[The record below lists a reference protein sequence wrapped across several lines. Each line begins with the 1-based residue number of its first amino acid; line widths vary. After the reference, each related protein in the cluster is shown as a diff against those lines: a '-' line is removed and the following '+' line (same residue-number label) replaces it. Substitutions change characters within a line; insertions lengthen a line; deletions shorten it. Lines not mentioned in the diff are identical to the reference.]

1 MFLIFGSD
9 YRASQIAKWSAKR
22 RTTRLISLSQ
32 DLDLDQEFED
42 CEILALP
49 SPISLESMPMSTIQP
64 ELILVVQTNMFEDQE
79 PIEVIKQK
87 WPDAFVLTHHDL
99 SDLST
104 GEIIDVNQLYMNA
117 VKDRIRSFE
126 RKAGAAVIENYLEG
140 LDAGSKVSIICHDN
154 PDPDALA
161 SGLAVQKLVEFY
173 GHEGKIYHGGL
184 VEHQQN
190 RAMKN
195 LLEIPLNRVIMSW
208 EIDDIITN
216 SNCIITVDFHRSG
229 ANNFLPEEVV
239 PNIIL
244 DHHTATEE
252 VTADVSMLRPEFSAT
267 SSLVASLFMQLG
279 IPMDSRIATAL
290 AFGIKTDT
298 LGFSRTF
305 NPVDIRALSWLNAW
319 VDPELMKSIESPPRS
334 RDTLQSFVSAFTNM
348 KEEDGVL
355 LVPINQ
361 LSNRDALAQIAD
373 FLMST
378 EEIDTVIA
386 YGPRD
391 GKIILSARTESDT
404 QHLGRV
410 LGNRWPNGRAGGH
423 RTFAGGQIPYSE
435 IQSPVLPEDD
445 LEAMDLM
452 YQELSILFAGDED
465 E

>member
-9 YRASQIAKWSAKR
+9 FRASQIAQWSGKR
-22 RTTRLISLSQ
+22 RTTRLVALGEN
-32 DLDLDQEFED
+32 LNLEQEFEN

-49 SPISLESMPMSTIQP
+49 AKISLDSLPLSNLKP
-64 ELILVVQTNMFEDQE
+64 ELILIVETNMLEGE
-79 PIEVIKQK
+79 YPVEEIKQK
-87 WPDAFVLTHHDL
+87 WPDAFVLTHHELTDL
-99 SDLST
+99 PT
-104 GEIIDVNQLYMNA
+104 GEMIDINQLYLNA

-140 LDAGSKVSIICHDN
+140 LDSGSQISIICHDN

-173 GHEGKIYHGGL
+173 GHDAKIYHGGL

-195 LLEIPLNRVIMSW
+195 LLQIPLNRVIMSW

-216 SNCIITVDFHRSG
+216 SNCVITVDFHRSG
-229 ANNFLPEEVV
+229 ANNFLPEGFV

-244 DHHTATEE
+244 DHHTANDE

-279 IPMDSRIATAL
+279 VPMDSRIATAL

-334 RDTLQSFVSAFTNM
+334 RNTLQSFVSAFSNM
-348 KEEDGVL
+348 KEDNGLL
-355 LVPINQ
+355 LVPIENM
-361 LSNRDALAQIAD
+361 SNRDALAQIAD

-386 YGPRD
+386 YGSRD
-391 GKIILSARTESDT
+391 GKIIISARTDDDDH
-404 QHLGRV
+404 HLGRI
-410 LGNRWPNGRAGGH
+410 LADRWPNGRAGGH
-423 RTFAGGQIPYSE
+423 RTFAGGQIPFNE
-435 IQSPVLPEDD
+435 ISDGCEPDD
-445 LEAMDLM
+445 EKEAMDLIFE
-452 YQELSILFAGDED
+452 ELSELFRGEED